1 MATEGTRLQLDRDSK
16 GTHYYRN
23 AVERHWDPFDIDIE
37 DDGERLAAYLRK
49 EDTPAEAF
57 DMFRQSVARFGAGE
71 QAVTE
76 DLAPLATALDDVDDQ
91 MFITTQLYEEAKHT
105 DFFDRYWRTVV
116 NPVEE
121 QLGRGRSSPTEQR
134 WFNDA
139 YDELFER
146 NERAMHRLLEDR
158 SPEAFAE
165 AYAHYHLVIEGI
177 LAQTGYYGMQQSFAE
192 NRNPELPHLPGLYDG
207 FVHIRQ
213 DEGRHVGFGM
223 AKLKSLVSEGQIDPQ
238 LLDDTVSELMPL
250 VNEIAA
256 SPEEISGDRGV
267 QPEELQRFASEKHL
281 DRMEQI
287 QDVSAELPD
296 VETLTKLEGD

>member
-1 MATEGTRLQLDRDSK
+1 MAIDFAKKEKPYELFDKAKRRGT
-16 GTHYYRN
+16 
-23 AVERHWDPFDIDIE
+23 WDPSELDLSEDAVHWEEGFSEAQKDQIMGTFVGFYEGEESVTRTLVPYFTIVDKLEDAPFDTVQE
-37 DDGERLAAYLRK
+37 E
-49 EDTPAEAF
+49 
-57 DMFRQSVARFGAGE
+57 MFLS
-71 QAVTE
+71 TH
-76 DLAPLATALDDVDDQ
+76 L
-91 MFITTQLYEEAKHT
+91 MEEAKHT

-287 QDVSAELPD
+287 QDASAELPD